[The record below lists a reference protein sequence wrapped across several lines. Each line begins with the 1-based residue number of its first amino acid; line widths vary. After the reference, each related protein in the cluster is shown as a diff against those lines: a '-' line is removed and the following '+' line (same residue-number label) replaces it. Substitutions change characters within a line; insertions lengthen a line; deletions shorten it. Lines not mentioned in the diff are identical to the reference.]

1 MDLSKIYSK
10 TGKGTRALS
19 AKSKDLPKNALKV
32 LPLIDSK
39 TSVRGIL
46 DKLGKFGE
54 TDLHIL
60 LTQLE
65 SGGYIRALQDD
76 TWDTDNGQSA
86 NPSSM
91 VVEEVSHE
99 DFFRIDDAPSP
110 ATPAEAAP
118 TEPEAGEAA
127 LQQAQRVYH
136 EFAERLAKETQ
147 KQAEQEA
154 QIKAVEAEQ
163 KAREEAQRKVAEERA
178 RLEAEAAA
186 AREAERLVKA
196 EEARQAEL
204 AKILFEAEHAARLE
218 AERVAREKAERAARL
233 AEEARLRIEAEARE
247 AAEKLALEEAKRKL
261 REEEEARKQVEAERK
276 AREAA
281 EKQARKEEEARLKAE
296 AKEKARLEKAAKE
309 QAERLAREQAKLRAR
324 EEEEA
329 RSKAEAERIS
339 REQAEQK
346 ARREE
351 EARLKAE
358 ADEKARREKAAQGE
372 TERQAREQARQRA
385 LEEEELRRKAE
396 ADRIAREE
404 AERDARRAEEA
415 RQKAEADAR
424 TEAERQARL
433 AAEAQAKA
441 EAAQRALEE
450 KEAARKA
457 EAERRAQQEAALQAR
472 KAEEAQ
478 RKLEA
483 AEAKRQAKEEAR
495 REAEAL
501 AQIKLEQKEQARAER
516 VARKIATTRQ
526 RKRTSEA
533 GRGLARLAR
542 AILLYLP
549 VALVLLIVALHYVN
563 LAPFAAPVARAAS
576 ASLGEPVR
584 FDELHASLLPQPE
597 LRLNDVQVGQDD
609 VLQFGM
615 VRIEFA
621 LATLFEPTRRVDR
634 LEIEN
639 ASLPAAELE
648 RMQRWFHTSSTAR
661 QVEISSIAFKN
672 IAFVAPDLKLPAIMG
687 NVELAPD
694 GSFGAAHL
702 ETQEGNLSLKLQ
714 PANESWKFSMD
725 ARAWQPPVRTALK
738 FDEFRAEGV
747 LQGQTAKLETMAGS
761 IYAGTFKGSSMIAWK
776 DRPRITGR
784 FIAENMHLEQVVA
797 EDGSTLGIEGALSA
811 DVTFSSASEN
821 VQGLAESP
829 VANARFTVA
838 DGKILG
844 IDLSSSMLPAN
855 RERSTRFDKLTGTL
869 QSDAAMLHFR
879 QLVLESPQLRAR
891 GQADV
896 SSAHEVNGKVTAELL
911 IPSRRMQASFGL
923 GGKVGDMWI
932 K

>member
-19 AKSKDLPKNALKV
+19 AKSKELPKNALKV

-110 ATPAEAAP
+110 ATPAEATPA
-118 TEPEAGEAA
+118 EPEAGEAA

-178 RLEAEAAA
+178 RVEAEAAA

-261 REEEEARKQVEAERK
+261 REEEEARKQAEAERK

-329 RSKAEAERIS
+329 RN
-339 REQAEQK
+339 
-346 ARREE
+346 
-351 EARLKAE
+351 KAE
-358 ADEKARREKAAQGE
+358 ADEKAQREKAAQEE

-396 ADRIAREE
+396 AERIAREE

-648 RMQRWFHTSSTAR
+648 RMQRWLRTSSTAR

-687 NVELAPD
+687 NIELAPD

-784 FIAENMHLEQVVA
+784 FIAENMRLEQVVA

-811 DVTFSSASEN
+811 DVTFSNASEN

-896 SSAHEVNGKVTAELL
+896 SRAHEVNGKVTAELL